1 MRHLLHD
8 GVAMLR
14 LLTFGGLALERDD
27 GPAPRLRPQ
36 RLGILA
42 VLAAAGDHGVS
53 RERLAALFWPDS
65 DDPRHSLRQALYA
78 LRHELDAEVII
89 GDGVLALDRK
99 ILSCD
104 VMEFRSALTA
114 GDRAKAASL
123 AAGPFLNGFS
133 LASSPEFERWADE
146 ERVTIS
152 ATATKLLL
160 TLAKEANAAS
170 DFENEVDWYRRL
182 TILDPLSGRFALGYL
197 KALANSGD
205 RAGALAFARKHERL
219 VRRELESDPDPEIR
233 KLEAEI
239 RALPSPAAARAPTK
253 KKTPHA
259 APLVAVAT
267 ASDDTP
273 PETQL
278 IPRRTFNRPLLVV
291 GGIAA
296 LVLIATAISTI
307 GRRDGEATTAA
318 SKTPTFA
325 VGMISE
331 EGIPDTLRIGG
342 VLTDMLATN
351 LARVAGLSVVANS
364 RLFEIM
370 LPGQDTMP
378 GGYSDAARRAG
389 ATDILQGRLLSGPQW
404 TLAMEIQRVDLKTGL
419 VKGGYR
425 VTAAD
430 RYALVDSMTSVI
442 ARNLMLGSPTG
453 SIADATTDNPVAY
466 RLYEEGLRAY
476 NQYDEAASLRLMIAA
491 LKEDSTFAMAAY
503 YAAKNFNDASTSSNR
518 ARALRLAVRASERER
533 LMIAADLYAD
543 DDDPRAMAVAESLAT
558 KYPNDPR
565 GHEFLWKALW
575 IHGDWARSVAA
586 IENAIALDS
595 AAEPVG
601 RQGCRLCNDFGNLA
615 ETYIWWDSLAAAER
629 TAQRVLRLRP
639 RWHNSW
645 DILLRSTAALG
656 DTARTQLYLR
666 RFREAAPLPVSQFY
680 LIRRDI
686 LLENYERADAALQPY
701 LDSPRLDEI
710 GEALWL
716 KSIVLRN
723 QGRIE
728 EGLQLASKHPGPE
741 DMNLATIALEAGNAA
756 LALPKLRARAG
767 GNLSYMSMSL
777 QARVRAWNATLI
789 GMAMVAAG
797 DTAQVRRLADT
808 VEYWGRHSL
817 YGRDQRAHH
826 YLRGMLLVAQSKD
839 NEAVPHLRAAIHSPT
854 NGFTRVNY
862 ELGKTLLRLNRP
874 AEAVPIVRGALHGD
888 IDGSNLYV
896 TRTDLH
902 ELLAQAFE
910 RLGNRDSATIH
921 YRAVANAWKRA
932 DPRYH
937 ARREVASAWLA
948 GRATPPRVAA
958 LNAR

>member
-1 MRHLLHD
+1 
-8 GVAMLR
+8 MLR

-27 GPAPRLRPQ
+27 APAPRLRPQ
-36 RLGILA
+36 RLGLLA
-42 VLAAAGDHGVS
+42 VMAAAGDHGIS

-65 DDPRHSLRQALYA
+65 EDPRHSLRQALYA

-89 GDGVLALDRK
+89 GDGVLALDRR

-104 VMEFRSALTA
+104 LMEFRAVLAA
-114 GDRAKAASL
+114 GDRVTAASL

-146 ERVTIS
+146 ERATIS
-152 ATATKLLL
+152 SAATKLLL
-160 TLAKEANAAS
+160 TLAKEANAAG
-170 DFENEVDWYRRL
+170 DFENAVDWYRRL

-197 KALANSGD
+197 KALANAGD
-205 RAGALAFARKHERL
+205 RAGALAFARTHERL

-233 KLEAEI
+233 KLEAEL
-239 RALPSPAAARAPTK
+239 RALPSPAVTRTPV
-253 KKTPHA
+253 KKTTPHVA
-259 APLVAVAT
+259 SPEIVDTVTDQVPL
-267 ASDDTP
+267 TP
-273 PETQL
+273 P
-278 IPRRTFNRPLLVV
+278 RRALNRPLIIV
-291 GGIAA
+291 GAIAA
-296 LVLIATAISTI
+296 VVAIAIAIPTF
-307 GRRDGEATTAA
+307 GGRDGSATPAA

-342 VLTDMLATN
+342 VLTDMLSTN

-364 RLFEIM
+364 RLFELM
-370 LPGQDTMP
+370 LPGQDTIP
-378 GGYSDAARRAG
+378 GGYSEAARRAG

-419 VKGGYR
+419 VKSGYR
-425 VTAAD
+425 VAAAD
-430 RYALVDSMTSVI
+430 RYALVDSMTSAI
-442 ARNLMLGSPTG
+442 AKTMMLGSPTG
-453 SIADATTDNPVAY
+453 SIAEATTDNPVAY
-466 RLYEEGLRAY
+466 RLYEEGLRAF
-476 NQYDEAASLRLMIAA
+476 NQYDEAAALRLMNAA
-491 LKEDSTFAMAAY
+491 LQEDSTFAMAAY

-518 ARALRLAVRASERER
+518 ARALRLAVGASERER

-565 GHEFLWKALW
+565 GYEFLWKALW

-629 TAQRVLRLRP
+629 TVQRVRRLRP
-639 RWHNSW
+639 RWHNAW
-645 DILLRSTAALG
+645 DILLRSTASLG
-656 DTARTQLYLR
+656 DTARTHLYMR
-666 RFREAAPLPVSQFY
+666 RFREASPVTVSPFY

-701 LDSPRLDEI
+701 LDSPRSDEI

-756 LALPKLRARAG
+756 LALPQLRARAG
-767 GNLSYMSMSL
+767 GNLSYMSLSL

-789 GMAMVAAG
+789 GMALIAAG
-797 DTAQVRRLADT
+797 DTAQARRLADT
-808 VEYWGRHSL
+808 VQYWGSHSL

-826 YLRGMLLVAQSKD
+826 YLRGMLLVAQGRD

-874 AEAVPIVRGALHGD
+874 AEAVPVVRAALHGD

-902 ELLAQAFE
+902 ELLAQAFD
-910 RLGNRDSATIH
+910 RMGIRDSASIH
-921 YRAVANAWKRA
+921 YRAVAKAWQHA

-937 ARREVASAWLA
+937 ARREVAGARLS

-958 LNAR
+958 LTAR